1 MKSTSTILAVL
12 AGLSSLVAAQEVS
25 GEVEGFATGVTGGGS
40 VAAVTPKDIDELTEF
55 LTDDE
60 PRVITLSKEYDFT
73 ESEGTESGNV
83 CASWGNGAA
92 CQKIIQDSCDNG
104 DGSTATWWKAPTQP
118 IDVGSNKTI
127 LGVGSDGAIKGKGL
141 RMRGSNVIIQ
151 NIMVSDLNHEYV
163 WGGDAIGF
171 DGADLVWVD
180 HVTVRRPDNDISVHF
195 HPVYL
200 LTLLSDRPS
209 RPPALRVRFQ
219 PQQAHHTLQQLHQR
233 RVGLLHWL

>member
-1 MKSTSTILAVL
+1 MKSASTLLAVL
-12 AGLSSLVAAQEVS
+12 AGLASLAAAQEVS

-40 VAAVTPKDIDELTEF
+40 AAAVTPKDIDELTEF

-60 PRVITLSKEYDFT
+60 PRVITLSKEYDYT

-83 CASWGNGAA
+83 CASWGNGVT
-92 CQKIIQDSCDNG
+92 CQKIIQDSCDDG
-104 DGSTATWWKAPTQP
+104 SGSTATWWKAPTQP

-127 LGVGSDGAIKGKGL
+127 LGVGSEAAIKGKGL

-180 HVTVRRPDNDISVHF
+180 HVTVRSPENDRCVHC
-195 HPVYL
+195 
-200 LTLLSDRPS
+200 
-209 RPPALRVRFQ
+209 
-219 PQQAHHTLQQLHQR
+219 
-233 RVGLLHWL
+233 